1 MVEGRQLLHGRSTGF
16 WIFIAVAGMIT
27 GTVFGEAVAA
37 VLPDSSVALKQF
49 FSGSAE
55 FSVGPVG
62 FDFYILRFNLA
73 EIAIKLN
80 LMTFAGLLAV
90 GVLYKW
96 F

>member
-1 MVEGRQLLHGRSTGF
+1 MLHGRSTGF
-16 WIFIAVAGMIT
+16 WIFLALAGMMT

-37 VLPDSSVALKQF
+37 VLPDGSVALRQF

-55 FSVGPVG
+55 FSIGPLG
-62 FDFYILRFNLA
+62 FDIYILRFYLA
-73 EIAIKLN
+73 VIAVKLN
-80 LMTFAGLLAV
+80 IMTFAGLLAV